1 MAYELQSNTQKS
13 GERMMAYDISAVA
26 AAMDQRIL
34 QLEHITNN
42 LANTSTPGF
51 KAEHLLSLN
60 TLQEESKPGDNTA
73 SLDSLIVDFAQGIS
87 QRTDNPLDL
96 YLQRDGFFVV
106 QTKEGQAYTRRG
118 DFTVNSHN
126 QMVTQAGD
134 PVVGEGGPITL
145 NNGKIN
151 VAEDGSVFVD
161 GNQVGKLKIVDF
173 ADRQKLR
180 NVGSGLYIDD
190 GSAGL
195 KKVDRPNIASG
206 SIELSNVN
214 VINEMADMIDIH
226 RSFEV
231 YQKII
236 QTLADQDKLSVSRV
250 GRV

>member
-1 MAYELQSNTQKS
+1 MNCIILRKKS
-13 GERMMAYDISAVA
+13 GESKMAYDISAVA

-51 KAEHLLSLN
+51 KAEHLLTLN
-60 TLQEESKPGDNTA
+60 TLQEESKPGDYASSLTA
-73 SLDSLIVDFAQGIS
+73 LVVDFAQGIS

-96 YLQRDGFFVV
+96 NLQGDGFFVV
-106 QTKEGQAYTRRG
+106 QTNERQAYTRKG
-118 DFTVNSHN
+118 SFTLNNRN
-126 QMVTQAGD
+126 QMVTQEGY

-151 VAEDGSVFVD
+151 VAGDGSVFVE
-161 GNQVGKLKIVDF
+161 GSQVGKLKIVDF

-180 NVGSGLYIDD
+180 NAGSGLYIDD
-190 GSAGL
+190 GTASL
-195 KKVDRPNIASG
+195 KKVDHPDIASG

-214 VINEMADMIDIH
+214 VIDEMANMINLH
-226 RSFEV
+226 RSFET

-250 GRV
+250 GKV